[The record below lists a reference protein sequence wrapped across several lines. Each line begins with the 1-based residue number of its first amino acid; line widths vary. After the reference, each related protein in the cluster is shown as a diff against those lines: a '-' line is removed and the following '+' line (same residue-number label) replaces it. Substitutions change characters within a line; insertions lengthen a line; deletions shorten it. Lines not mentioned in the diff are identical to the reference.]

1 MPLIYTRRSAPR
13 TALVHRAQASSLQ
26 VTSLVHYARGGWAGR
41 AALVHVAQAG
51 TGAVVQLTHVALARI
66 SPAAAPGSTPSPTP
80 HAPVQ
85 VIYGAQPLTVRAETN
100 VGDALSVSYSDDGSG
115 PTATVTLPGTV
126 PPTGDQLHL
135 RVTTLGSGG
144 KVGVAP
150 GLRDYEIRTVYTA
163 QTLDLDDQYEV
174 NDTPGAGSVTVRGYS
189 LAATRLGSVRLR
201 ELVSFAAKPTPRAPS
216 SAPCSSRPRPQRQ
229 PVSAVVAEA
238 VKAAGLT
245 LTFGQYVDPLA
256 GEEWTEWRT
265 PYSTRNKSPQQVLQ
279 DTYLAIGWHAI
290 IRRAGGSTL
299 LFVLPPDGM
308 AGTLDLSGHEVQ
320 AGGSRRRETAQ
331 LPATV
336 TVKGADV
343 LVDLPELGGLIQL
356 SPDPT
361 AFEREVRPDL
371 QWYTNAP
378 TPDGKGEVITSYN
391 KVAGRVTGT
400 YTVTA
405 QPVTV
410 QEQVNGQLKITPF
423 DKVLTT
429 EESTQST
436 YHPTCQ
442 DMLLSQETRKR
453 SWGYTS
459 STKTTSTT
467 VGRYGYLGAWPAG
480 DPLGDEIE
488 RVTQTWSPDGSLRHK
503 LLYSRKL
510 ISTRQVNPEGDLK
523 DRGPLQPFE
532 YVERLRLESYFF
544 DGLNWIMQW
553 RESGGQPIP
562 VYDADSLDA
571 IRLSVRG
578 GTVTSGFTPMDA
590 APTSVTCP
598 DPCVKRQRVVPNVVR
613 LAVQGGREGSDV
625 ERTVTWTD
633 DRRKLTQYG
642 QWVAQDLA
650 RRETASRTLLTVPDL
665 PVGTLVTP
673 KDSSG
678 PRGLVQ
684 ASGFEIRGG
693 GGTSSVT
700 LRVAEPVSTQSVSY
714 VPDDP
719 VRRDIV
725 LFRQVGGVTVDA
737 FSGEWNGSTPVF
749 QRKFVRVAGQQNP
762 KPLDELEWIDDPR
775 YGPTATGNYGQE
787 TL

>member
-1 MPLIYTRRSAPR
+1 MPVILRGRSSEYVE
-13 TALVHRAQASSLQ
+13 LVHHAQATSLQ
-26 VTSLVHYARGGWAGR
+26 VTELVHYARGGWAGYDE
-41 AALVHVAQAG
+41 LVHVAQAG
-51 TGAVVQLTHVALARI
+51 VAEVVELVHVAVARI
-66 SPAAAPGSTPSPTP
+66 SPAGAPAPA
-80 HAPVQ
+80 APVQ
-85 VIYGAQPLTVRAETN
+85 VIYGAQPITVRADTN
-100 VGDALSVSYSDDGSG
+100 VGDALSVSYNDDGSG

-126 PPTGDQLHL
+126 PPTGDRLRL

-150 GLRDYEIRTVYTA
+150 GLRAYEIRTVYTA

-189 LAATRLGSVRLR
+189 LAATRLGSVRLP
-201 ELVSFAAKPTPRAPS
+201 ELVSFAAKPTPRPPS

-229 PVSAVVAEA
+229 RVSAVVAEA

-245 LTFGQYVDPLA
+245 LTFGQYVDPLT

-290 IRRAGGSTL
+290 IRRVGAVSL
-299 LFVLPPDGM
+299 LYLLPPSGTDGQ
-308 AGTLDLSGHEVQ
+308 LDLSAHEVQ

-361 AFEREVRPDL
+361 SFEREVSRDL
-371 QWYTNAP
+371 QWTVQRP
-378 TPDGKGEVITSYN
+378 TDDGSGEMITRYN
-391 KVAGRVTGT
+391 KLNGRVTGT
-400 YTVTA
+400 YSVTR
-405 QPVTV
+405 QPVQV
-410 QEQVNGQLKITPF
+410 QEQVNGQLVNKTF
-423 DKVLTT
+423 DKVLTS
-429 EESTQST
+429 EEFTDST

-442 DMLLSQETRKR
+442 DMLLSQETRKY
-453 SWGYTS
+453 SFGYTPATRVS
-459 STKTTSTT
+459 SRIIGK
-467 VGRYGYLGAWPAG
+467 YGWFSAADAG
-480 DPLGDEIE
+480 DPLGEEIE
-488 RVTQTWSPDGSLRHK
+488 RVTQTWSPEGHISGK
-503 LLYSRKL
+503 LIFSRKL
-510 ISTRQVNPEGDLK
+510 ISTKQTNPEGDLK
-523 DRGPLQPFE
+523 QRGPLQAFE
-532 YVERLRLESYFF
+532 YVERLRQETYFR

-553 RESGGQPIP
+553 WESGGQPIP

-571 IRLSVRG
+571 IRLSVRAG
-578 GTVTSGFTPMDA
+578 SVTSGFTPMDA

-598 DPCVKRQRVVPNVVR
+598 DPCAKRQRAVPNIVR
-613 LAVQGGREGSDV
+613 LAVDGGREGTDV
-625 ERTVTWTD
+625 ERTVTWTE
-633 DRRKLTQYG
+633 DRQKLTQYG
-642 QWVAQDLA
+642 RWVAQDLA

-678 PRGLVQ
+678 PRGVVQ
-684 ASGFEIRGG
+684 ASGFEVRGG

-700 LRVAEPVSTQSVSY
+700 LRVTEPVSTQPVPY

-737 FSGEWNGSTPVF
+737 FSGEWNGGTPIF
-749 QRKFVRVAGQQNP
+749 KPTFVRVAGQQDP